1 MHGARLAL
9 FAADHGISKAVPAV
23 SAYPRSVT
31 PAMFGA
37 IARGQAASSV
47 LAAAN
52 GCRVV
57 LTDVGVD
64 GDVTNITGS
73 HLPTTVLH
81 KKVSSRISVPNWARS
96 WQPDM
101 LCRAVQYTLSYV
113 GYKRLGNPANTTDSV
128 AWCQTQSARHWLC
141 LMPTL
146 AAAAAC
152 SFRCVLALRP
162 FTKVQ
167 Q

>member
-81 KKVSSRISVPNWARS
+81 KKVSSRISVPHWARS
-96 WQPDM
+96 RQPDM

-128 AWCQTQSARHWLC
+128 A
-141 LMPTL
+141 
-146 AAAAAC
+146 
-152 SFRCVLALRP
+152 
-162 FTKVQ
+162 
-167 Q
+167 